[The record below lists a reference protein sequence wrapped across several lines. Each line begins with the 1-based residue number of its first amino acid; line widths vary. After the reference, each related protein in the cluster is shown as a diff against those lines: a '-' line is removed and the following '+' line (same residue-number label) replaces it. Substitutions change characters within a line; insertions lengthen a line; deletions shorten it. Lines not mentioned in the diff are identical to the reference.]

1 MKIDFSKVSLTDLE
15 GKVVKE
21 AVLHK
26 TLANAI
32 YSHTQDLD
40 LVEKA
45 RAINAGKEVEFD
57 KTELEEIKRVIKDPK
72 VGFLAFAQAAI
83 LNFIDATKIAA
94 EQVPEVTVIEPEKKA

>member
-1 MKIDFSKVSLTDLE
+1 MLYNFSKVELKDLE
-15 GKVVKE
+15 GKVVKDS
-21 AVLHK
+21 VLHK
-26 TLANAI
+26 TLANAV

-83 LNFIDATKIAA
+83 LNFIDAVKIAS
-94 EQVPEVTVIEPEKKA
+94 EQVPEVPEEKKA